1 LGAWGGGLR
10 QATEVVHGI
19 TAVGNFAV
27 RPRLT
32 DNHRSMTAV
41 EHNALRLQLAVSS
54 ICRKLLPRAERS
66 ASASRDPPAVGTT
79 LTRDIGQRSC
89 HAGATSSV
97 ALQRRRS
104 SARTES
110 AQPIGVLRPAP
121 RLKGQGASFV
131 MCGKM
136 SKRNTSFTN
145 CSIGF
150 PIRLSAA
157 LPIEALLWNPHR
169 HDAADSDR
177 LAPSR
182 GTGDPNCAWRHPPL
196 S

>member
-32 DNHRSMTAV
+32 DNHQSMTAV

-79 LTRDIGQRSC
+79 LTRDIRQRSC
-89 HAGATSSV
+89 HAGELARSLYNDRRSRRRGRSPLNRSE
-97 ALQRRRS
+97 ALQH
-104 SARTES
+104 
-110 AQPIGVLRPAP
+110 AP
-121 RLKGQGASFV
+121 RLKGRGASFA
-131 MCGKM
+131 MCGKL

-145 CSIGF
+145 CLIGF

-157 LPIEALLWNPHR
+157 LPHR
-169 HDAADSDR
+169 S
-177 LAPSR
+177 PVVESSS
-182 GTGDPNCAWRHPPL
+182 P
-196 S
+196 

>member
-1 LGAWGGGLR
+1 
-10 QATEVVHGI
+10 
-19 TAVGNFAV
+19 
-27 RPRLT
+27 
-32 DNHRSMTAV
+32 
-41 EHNALRLQLAVSS
+41 
-54 ICRKLLPRAERS
+54 
-66 ASASRDPPAVGTT
+66 
-79 LTRDIGQRSC
+79 
-89 HAGATSSV
+89 
-97 ALQRRRS
+97 
-104 SARTES
+104 
-110 AQPIGVLRPAP
+110 
-121 RLKGQGASFV
+121 
-131 MCGKM
+131 M

-150 PIRLSAA
+150 PVRLSAA